1 MHYVLGVMTVT
12 LFIIILFFFLIF
24 HISKNIWLLIV
35 VLMFLDLTAYVQL

>member
-12 LFIIILFFFLIF
+12 LFIIKFFLIF

-35 VLMFLDLTAYVQL
+35 VLMFLNLTAYVDLQL